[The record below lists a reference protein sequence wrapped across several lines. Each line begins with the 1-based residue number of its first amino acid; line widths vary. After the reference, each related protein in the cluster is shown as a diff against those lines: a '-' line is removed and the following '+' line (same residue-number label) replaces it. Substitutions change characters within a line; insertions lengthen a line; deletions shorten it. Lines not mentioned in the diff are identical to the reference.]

1 MAVYSN
7 NSFLK
12 DARNMSF
19 YTGLNYTN
27 LPAVPS
33 STTDQNFLITQ
44 KYANRP
50 DLLAHDKFG
59 SSELWW
65 ILVLSNLEKIK
76 DPLSD
81 FKEGT
86 IIRLITSDRAT
97 KLAGN

>member
-1 MAVYSN
+1 MAYYN
-7 NSFLK
+7 KNSFLK
-12 DARNMSF
+12 NARNMSF
-19 YTGLNYTN
+19 YTGLNYSN

-33 STTDQNFLITQ
+33 SSTDSKFLITQ

-65 ILVLSNLEKIK
+65 VLVLSNLEQIK
-76 DPLSD
+76 DPISD

-86 IIRLITSDRAT
+86 IIRLIEPDRAK
-97 KLAGN
+97 KLEGN

>member
-1 MAVYSN
+1 MAVYSK

-27 LPAVPS
+27 LPVVSS

-76 DPLSD
+76 DPISD

>member
-1 MAVYSN
+1 MALYSK

-12 DARNMSF
+12 KAKNMSF
-19 YTGLNYTN
+19 YTGLNYAN

-33 STTDQNFLITQ
+33 STTDSQFLITK

-65 ILVLSNLEKIK
+65 VLVLSNLEKIK

-86 IIRLITSDRAT
+86 IIRLVEPDRAK